1 MAEYGMSDNE
11 LLKIY
16 LDQISVTA
24 LLTAAEELDLGE
36 RVQKGSR
43 PARQRMIRANLRLVV
58 SIAKRYARKGLAL
71 TDLIEE
77 GNLGLIRAVEKYD
90 YKRKIRFSTYATWW
104 IRQHVTRALSN
115 TSRTIRIPVHM
126 WEDLRKFR
134 RFESDYFQKYG
145 KKPDL
150 MLMSKKLKL
159 TKRRAKELSQ
169 ISTQPVSLDS
179 TIAGGPDNKRSLM
192 DVVADK
198 DSESPEDL
206 VMKNLGKDKLRVLL
220 DRLPPREARVL
231 SLRYG
236 IGEKD
241 TWTLEQVGKELK
253 ITRER
258 VRQIE
263 GRALSRLRKVM
274 PKE

>member
-1 MAEYGMSDNE
+1 
-11 LLKIY
+11 
-16 LDQISVTA
+16 
-24 LLTAAEELDLGE
+24 
-36 RVQKGSR
+36 
-43 PARQRMIRANLRLVV
+43 
-58 SIAKRYARKGLAL
+58 
-71 TDLIEE
+71 
-77 GNLGLIRAVEKYD
+77 
-90 YKRKIRFSTYATWW
+90 
-104 IRQHVTRALSN
+104 
-115 TSRTIRIPVHM
+115 M

-179 TIAGGPDNKRSLM
+179 AIAGGPDNKRSLM